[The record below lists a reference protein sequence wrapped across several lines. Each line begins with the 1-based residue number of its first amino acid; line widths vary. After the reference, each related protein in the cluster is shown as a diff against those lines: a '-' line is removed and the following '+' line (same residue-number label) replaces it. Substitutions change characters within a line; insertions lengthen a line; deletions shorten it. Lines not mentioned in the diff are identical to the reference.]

1 MDGEAPKRVYF
12 IDWLRILA
20 VLLLFPFHTL
30 RVFDAGEPFYAKS
43 SPPSEWVGSLL
54 GFISTWHMPL
64 LFFLAGCSTYYAL
77 TKRVIGQYA
86 WERVKRLLVPFVFGF
101 LILIPPQTWFGG
113 RFNSGYADSYGHYL
127 ASGDFLRW
135 NVKDGGDYFGGFGIG
150 HLWFIMFLLL
160 ISLIGLAVTGWGARG
175 RGSAKLQAFCRLL
188 SRPWGW
194 IVALVILYVGGVIPE
209 IPGGPIVFYLFVFLL
224 GFIAVC
230 DPQFMESAQRYR
242 VPMLVAGL
250 GLALFHVLSSDFRE
264 SFPDPSWQRAL
275 LYLAEIGAC
284 WFTIVG
290 MLGFARRYLDRTSR
304 TQRYLAEG
312 SYPAYILHQTVIVI
326 IGFYV
331 VQWTAPRPA
340 QWVILLLAAVAG
352 TFALY
357 ELVRRVNV
365 LRFLFGMKWRK
376 TPDRGTIPHEP
387 KGGRRRRRAAS
398 IGEAP

>member
-1 MDGEAPKRVYF
+1 
-12 IDWLRILA
+12 
-20 VLLLFPFHTL
+20 
-30 RVFDAGEPFYAKS
+30 
-43 SPPSEWVGSLL
+43 
-54 GFISTWHMPL
+54 
-64 LFFLAGCSTYYAL
+64 
-77 TKRVIGQYA
+77 
-86 WERVKRLLVPFVFGF
+86 
-101 LILIPPQTWFGG
+101 
-113 RFNSGYADSYGHYL
+113 
-127 ASGDFLRW
+127 
-135 NVKDGGDYFGGFGIG
+135 
-150 HLWFIMFLLL
+150 
-160 ISLIGLAVTGWGARG
+160 LIGLAVTGWGARG

-326 IGFYV
+326 IG
-331 VQWTAPRPA
+331 
-340 QWVILLLAAVAG
+340 

-365 LRFLFGMKWRK
+365 LRFLFGMKWLK